1 MQKNIYELLKF
12 IQDNNKFPTCDELN
26 ISQERL
32 NKIVK
37 KCNEENLLDKDIIF
51 VNILGSVN
59 YDDDPDLAITIKGLQ
74 FLEDYNPI
82 GKLQ

>member
-37 KCNEENLLDKDIIF
+37 K
-51 VNILGSVN
+51 
-59 YDDDPDLAITIKGLQ
+59 
-74 FLEDYNPI
+74 
-82 GKLQ
+82 